1 MKFSIKDLVTF
12 IEEILNGE
20 IHFSWSV
27 YFVDAQTNS
36 AISRSVYLHAQIIMC
51 HHCSH
56 TMRAGK
62 CSCVFHCMMSFEGK
76 VLTLPI
82 EVFPHF

>member
-20 IHFSWSV
+20 IHFLWSV

-36 AISRSVYLHAQIIMC
+36 AISRSVY
-51 HHCSH
+51 
-56 TMRAGK
+56 
-62 CSCVFHCMMSFEGK
+62 
-76 VLTLPI
+76 
-82 EVFPHF
+82 